1 MWEHAH
7 RSGIRPKPVHSS
19 EQTDE
24 GSAWASR
31 VGVQHL
37 AYGETVAPP
46 KVDTLRD
53 ENCPICGED
62 DAYDGHQC
70 SICGYVAPPSP
81 FGDPDLGLASRIDL
95 RKQQNDFDESM
106 MADPN
111 RMAEDEQGA
120 TLICDNCGTEF
131 PQEPPETVDTD
142 EPAPDVGA
150 EESELGEGMTE
161 GDVCPACGQ
170 GVLQAQDDLSS
181 QMAAEGE
188 VDPSELDAD
197 GDGAP
202 DGDEEDPDA
211 EGEGKA
217 PFDTDEPDDEE
228 QDEDEE
234 DLPGV
239 PVKSSDGPQDDDED
253 EDDEDPDPVKK
264 KPFKTNR

>member
-1 MWEHAH
+1 MVVPAF
-7 RSGIRPKPVHSS
+7 
-19 EQTDE
+19 
-24 GSAWASR
+24 ASPR
-31 VGVQHL
+31 NGVQHR
-37 AYGETVAPP
+37 AYGETIAPP

-81 FGDPDLGLASRIDL
+81 FGDPDLGLASRLDL
-95 RKQQNDFDESM
+95 RQQQDEFDESM

-120 TLICDNCGTEF
+120 TLICDNCGTTF

-142 EPAPDVGA
+142 EPAPDVDA
-150 EESELGEGMTE
+150 EETELDEGMTA

-170 GVLQAQDDLSS
+170 GVLQAQDDVSAEE
-181 QMAAEGE
+181 AAEGE
-188 VDPSELDAD
+188 IDPSELDAD

-202 DGDEEDPDA
+202 DEEEDPDA
-211 EGEGKA
+211 DGESKA
-217 PFDTDEPDDEE
+217 PFDTDDDGEEPDEDEE
-228 QDEDEE
+228 DEEEE

-239 PVKSSDGPQDDDED
+239 PVKSADGPQDDDDED
-253 EDDEDPDPVKK
+253 EGPVKK

>member
-1 MWEHAH
+1 VVRAF
-7 RSGIRPKPVHSS
+7 
-19 EQTDE
+19 
-24 GSAWASR
+24 ASPR
-31 VGVQHL
+31 NGAQHL
-37 AYGETVAPP
+37 AYGETIAPP

-81 FGDPDLGLASRIDL
+81 FGDPDLGMANRIDL
-95 RKQQNDFDESM
+95 RKQQDQFDESM

-111 RMAEDEQGA
+111 RMAEDEQGG

-150 EESELGEGMTE
+150 EETELGEGMTE

-170 GVLQAQDDLSS
+170 GVLQAQDDVSAEE
-181 QMAAEGE
+181 AAEGE
-188 VDPSELDAD
+188 IDPSEL
-197 GDGAP
+197 GAEA
-202 DGDEEDPDA
+202 DEEDPDA

-217 PFDTDEPDDEE
+217 PFDTDEDSDDDGVPDDEE
-228 QDEDEE
+228 EE

-239 PVKSSDGPQDDDED
+239 PVKSADGPQDDDED
-253 EDDEDPDPVKK
+253 DEDEDSGPVKK